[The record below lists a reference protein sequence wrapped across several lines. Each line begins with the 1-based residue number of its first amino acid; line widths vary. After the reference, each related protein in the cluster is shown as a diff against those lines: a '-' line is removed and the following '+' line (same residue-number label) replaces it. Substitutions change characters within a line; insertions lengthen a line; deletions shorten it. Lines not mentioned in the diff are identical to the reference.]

1 MEVPSDRIQIITALI
16 YIVTLFYSIIAFK
29 HSKRLDQ
36 ITFLGE
42 ITKEERGV
50 DRELANIP
58 L

>member
-1 MEVPSDRIQIITALI
+1 MEVPLDHIQIITALI
-16 YIVTLFYSIIAFK
+16 YTVALFYSIITFK

-42 ITKEERGV
+42 VTKGERGV
-50 DRELANIP
+50 DREPVKIP